1 MTKKILLIQDDD
13 SSCRIVQQG
22 LELYGYKVFAA
33 NRGDE
38 GLILAVTESPD
49 LILIDIDIP
58 VVSGWQVIKIL
69 KSSKATWLTPVIALA
84 ERSVDSRLLL
94 QTGFDAYYRK
104 PVSLRHL
111 LLKVEALAGTASDG
125 PVSVAEPPSPAR
137 TPDVTITPSS
147 APPPEQVNPQ
157 VTQAMVVYVDDSP
170 ADSQAMATIV
180 QKAGYSYANI
190 SDSLQA
196 LPKLLELKPQIIFLD
211 LVMPMANGYELC
223 AQIRRISAF
232 KETPIIIVTNNDGI
246 ADRVRAKVV
255 GASGFFGKPIKEQRV
270 LKVLK
275 RYLRPSRR
283 YRPNDNRRHGFLLNF

>member
-1 MTKKILLIQDDD
+1 
-13 SSCRIVQQG
+13 
-22 LELYGYKVFAA
+22 GYKVFAA

-58 VVSGWQVIKIL
+58 VVNGWQVIKIL

-84 ERSVDSRLLL
+84 ERNVDSRLLL

-111 LLKVEALAGTASDG
+111 LLKVEALVGAASDG
-125 PVSVAEPPSPAR
+125 PVSVAESPPLSR
-137 TPDVTITPSS
+137 TV
-147 APPPEQVNPQ
+147 APPPAPPPAQVTPQ
-157 VTQAMVVYVDDSP
+157 VAQAMVVYVDDSP

-270 LKVLK
+270 MKVLR

-283 YRPNDNRRHGFLLNF
+283 YRSTNSRRHGFLLNF

>member
-111 LLKVEALAGTASDG
+111 LLKVEALVGAASDG
-125 PVSVAEPPSPAR
+125 PVNVAEPLSPSR
-137 TPDVTITPSS
+137 TV
-147 APPPEQVNPQ
+147 APPPGPPPEPVAQ